1 MRFFSFAVI
10 VLTALTSSS
19 LAAPVGAPLLPTPA
33 LHAHPLCSQVAQ
45 PELAKKEEI
54 QDMKRGPSFTW

>member
-1 MRFFSFAVI
+1 MRFFSFAII

-19 LAAPVGAPLLPTPA
+19 LASPVSAPLLPILA
-33 LHAHPLCSQVAQ
+33 LHAHTLYQQVAQ

-54 QDMKRGPSFTW
+54 QGMKRGGFTW